1 MHIVI
6 AGNIG
11 SGKTTLTNLL
21 VRHYGWTPRMEQVT
35 ANPYLSD
42 YYKDMKRWSL
52 NLEVFFLKERFRDLL
67 EINHEKNVVVQ
78 DRSIFEG
85 VYIFTANNHDM
96 GNMSDHDFDTYMGLF
111 ESMMMVAR
119 MPDLMIYLRSSVPH
133 LVDNIHRRGRDYEQ
147 NMQLNY
153 LKNLNDRYDNFVF
166 HQYPGRALTIEV
178 DNLDFLHSRADF
190 ASIVKKIDEQL
201 IDIEG
206 KDNTLFKQ
214 NR

>member
-35 ANPYLSD
+35 DNPYLSD

-133 LVDNIHRRGRDYEQ
+133 LVDNIHKRGRDYEQ
-147 NMQLNY
+147 NIQLNY

>member
-1 MHIVI
+1 VHIVI

-35 ANPYLSD
+35 DNPYLSD

-52 NLEVFFLKERFRDLL
+52 NLEVFFLKERFKDLL

-119 MPDLMIYLRSSVPH
+119 MPDLLIYLRSSVPH
-133 LVDNIHRRGRDYEQ
+133 LVDNIHKRGRDYEQ

-153 LKNLNDRYDNFVF
+153 LKNLNDRYDEFVF

-206 KDNTLFKQ
+206 KDNTLFRQ